1 MVDRIFPEDIIDNSR
16 ESNFSRHSIKSRII
30 YTTILLFLLIL
41 MAFLPVIKMDVG
53 IRSTGLIRPVA
64 EVVQIISPVSGPIQV
79 LHLRENSPV
88 TRGEKIAQIAAP
100 QLMEQ
105 IRYNDT
111 RREQLSDYLTDLN
124 TLQSADSSA
133 LASSVSLISPRYRN
147 NYGEFRQLLRNQIRE
162 AGWQKQNLDRQS
174 RLYERGF
181 VSQAE
186 MEETAHYYQETTD
199 QVQVLIRQQ
208 QNRWR
213 LDSIQF
219 QNELDE
225 LHSEFVRL
233 QGELSRYE
241 IRSPVAGTVLNLR
254 GILPNSFVSA
264 NQVLGEVSPDTGL
277 VAEAYVSPAD
287 IGLLRVGM
295 PVRFQ
300 IDAYNHQQWGTVT
313 GVVDY
318 ISSDVIM
325 SEGQPLFRVRCQLD
339 QTFLQL
345 QNGVKG
351 EIRKGMT
358 FQARFVIS
366 RRSLLELL
374 FDRVDD
380 WLNPVWAEHEQPMS
394 MDQGK

>member
-1 MVDRIFPEDIIDNSR
+1 MVDRIFPEEIIDNSR
-16 ESNFSRHSIKSRII
+16 ESNFSRHSIRSRII

-41 MAFLPVIKMDVG
+41 MAFLPVIRMDVG
-53 IRSTGLIRPVA
+53 VRSTGLIRPVA
-64 EVVQIISPVSGPIQV
+64 EVVQIISPVSGTIQM

-111 RREQLSDYLTDLN
+111 RREQLRDYLTDLN
-124 TLQSADSSA
+124 TLQSADSSV
-133 LASSVSLISPRYRN
+133 LAASVSLISPRYQN
-147 NYGEFRQLLRNQIRE
+147 NYGEFRQLLRNKIRE
-162 AGWQKQNLDRQS
+162 TGWQKQNLERQTL
-174 RLYERGF
+174 LYERGF

-186 MEETAHYYQETTD
+186 MEETAHYYQETKD

-225 LHSEFVRL
+225 LHSQFIRL

-241 IRSPVAGTVLNLR
+241 IRSPVAGTVLHLR

-313 GVVDY
+313 GVVDN

-325 SEGQPLFRVRCQLD
+325 NEGQLLFRVRCQLD

-380 WLNPVWAEHEQPMS
+380 WLNPVWTEHEQPMS